1 MLQKQQTKIAEEIT
15 PKITKLEEHPNYGL
29 LKQRWDKF
37 HELGKQNADLYDN
50 EAMFSNG
57 YIPLAPHKSNELQ
70 KSGNFTE
77 RGLGVGD
84 WYGMLSY
91 NDHDKALASTQKYL
105 TAPVKQTDAEMKM
118 LLRGESSGLK
128 SYNNMI
134 HYGELSNQANDV
146 LENSKLQRANISNQM
161 DTLIESNKSLREG
174 MENDIQQWNTSPV
187 APPKKGFFA
196 GIKRLFGF
204 NQTVFLPRKP

>member
-1 MLQKQQTKIAEEIT
+1 
-15 PKITKLEEHPNYGL
+15 
-29 LKQRWDKF
+29 
-37 HELGKQNADLYDN
+37 LGKQNADLYDN
-50 EAMFSNG
+50 QAMFSNG
-57 YIPLAPHKSNELQ
+57 CIPLDPHKSNELQ

-84 WYGMLSY
+84 WGGFLTY
-91 NDHDKALASTQKYL
+91 NDHQKALASTQKYL

-128 SYNNMI
+128 SYNNM
-134 HYGELSNQANDV
+134 ELSNQANDV

-204 NQTVFLPRKP
+204 N